1 MKNELIGHRERL
13 RERYLKTGFN
23 GFAEHEVLEL
33 LLTLCIPRKDVK
45 SIAKALLKKFGSV
58 RCVFEASREA
68 LESVA
73 GIGRVSAVGI
83 SLIRD
88 FASYYLQQK
97 TEQNV
102 LFSNNDSLVAFWK
115 SRLMR
120 LKYEVVEVAYLDA
133 AYRLMQDGI
142 ERLEDG
148 FTTRAHLQIRKV
160 LASALKREA
169 SNIIIAHNHPSGDP
183 KPSQADFQL
192 TQTLQHVGYTLHIR
206 LLDHIIIAKDAFY
219 SFRQEGF
226 LE

>member
-1 MKNELIGHRERL
+1 MKHDLIGHRERL
-13 RERYLKTGFN
+13 RERYLKTGFS
-23 GFAEHEVLEL
+23 GFAEHEILEL

-45 SIAKALLKKFGSV
+45 GIAKALLKKLGSI
-58 RCVFEASREA
+58 RGVFEASREV
-68 LESVA
+68 LESVP
-73 GIGRVSAVGI
+73 GIGRISAVGI
-83 SLIRD
+83 LLIKD

-97 TEQNV
+97 TTQNV
-102 LFSNNDSLVAFWK
+102 LFSNNASLVTFWA
-115 SRLMR
+115 SRLR
-120 LKYEVVEVAYLDA
+120 GLKHEVVEVAYLDA

-148 FTTRAHLQIRKV
+148 SITRTQLQIRKV

-192 TQTLQHVGYTLHIR
+192 TQTLQHVGYTLRIR
-206 LLDHIIIAKDAFY
+206 LLDHIIIAEDTFY

>member
-1 MKNELIGHRERL
+1 MKNELAGHRERL
-13 RERYLKTGFN
+13 RERFLKTGLN

-45 SIAKALLKKFGSV
+45 SLAKALLKKFGSL
-58 RCVFEASREA
+58 RCVFEANVMD
-68 LESVA
+68 LESIP
-73 GIGRVSAVGI
+73 GIGKASAICVA
-83 SLIRD
+83 LIRD
-88 FASYYLQQK
+88 FASYYLQQR
-97 TEQNV
+97 TTQSV
-102 LFSNNDSLVAFWK
+102 LFANNASLVAFWK
-115 SRLMR
+115 SRLMA
-120 LKYEVVEVAYLDA
+120 LKHEVVEVAYLDA
-133 AYRLMQDGI
+133 SYRLMQDGI

-148 FTTRAHLQIRKV
+148 TITRTHLPIRKV

-192 TQTLQHVGYTLHIR
+192 TQTLQHVGYTLQIR
-206 LLDHIIIAKDAFY
+206 LLDHIIIAKDSFY